1 MSVYR
6 VNNRLNFKINL
17 LKITIDEVHGI
28 VLLRIIKLK
37 QINFEIN
44 NVSFYLNLQSILIF

>member
-6 VNNRLNFKINL
+6 VNNSLNFKINL

-37 QINFEIN
+37 QINVAIN